1 MIPCSCWCG
10 KSEGPNKI
18 GLAGKRRFPLEFK
31 LKTISQAGIPEAISK
46 VELYRS
52 LNEPEEAESIC
63 RDILA
68 VEPEHQLA
76 LRLLGL
82 AITDQFRGDA
92 SDRSGEVENL
102 FQRLTDRYERLY
114 YTGLLHER
122 RAKAQMHVGRSPH
135 TLTPLFEEAMRCF
148 AEAETIRP
156 PGNDDAILRWNRCA
170 RLLQSHPGFREE
182 KEPEAFDA
190 YDSSPI

>member
-1 MIPCSCWCG
+1 M
-10 KSEGPNKI
+10 
-18 GLAGKRRFPLEFK
+18 EFK
-31 LKTISQAGIPEAISK
+31 LKSISKAGIPEAISK
-46 VELYRS
+46 TELYRS

-82 AITDQFRGDA
+82 AITDQFCGDT
-92 SDRSGEVENL
+92 SDRYREVEGL
-102 FQRLTDRYERLY
+102 FLRLTDRYEGLY